1 MKRILYALALTAMS
15 FGVAHAA
22 DCKNEIKTI
31 QPGKL
36 VVAGYDYPPFSQTTT
51 DGKLSGIDFDI
62 VKRAAADNCLEV
74 VAMAMDPAGAVQA
87 VVSGKADVAIG
98 SWYRTEK
105 RAAALG
111 MSYPTYLD
119 PMGIYSKDGQDT
131 IESFVGKKVG
141 TVAGYLWV
149 AEMQKFLGPD
159 LKLYQTPLA
168 MAQDLEAG
176 RIDVAADGYNS
187 GVFIQKTQGGYKGIQ
202 IKLAKPDERMS
213 SSLTPPQCNVLYT
226 KDNASLGEALDAS
239 IKTQHEDGTI
249 AKLLEAVGFAKEVG
263 DTGEPRLI
271 K

>member
-1 MKRILYALALTAMS
+1 MKRIIYALAMTVAAAGL
-15 FGVAHAA
+15 AHAA
-22 DCKNEIKTI
+22 DCKNQVQTI

-36 VVAGYDYPPFSQTTT
+36 TVAGYDYPPFSKTTS
-51 DGKLSGIDFDI
+51 DGKLSGIDFEI

-74 VAMAMDPAGAVQA
+74 VELAMDPAGAVQA

-105 RAAALG
+105 RAKAMG

-119 PMGIYSKDGQDT
+119 PMGIYSKDGQDN
-131 IESFVGKKVG
+131 IKDFEGKKVG

-149 AEMQKFLGPD
+149 AELQKIFGGNLS
-159 LKLYQTPLA
+159 LYQTPLA

-176 RIDVAADGYNS
+176 RIDVAVDGYNS
-187 GVFIQKTQGGYKGIQ
+187 GVFIQTTQGGYKGIQ
-202 IKLAKPDERMS
+202 IKLSKPDDRVS

-226 KDNASLGEALDAS
+226 KDNTSLGDALDAS
-239 IKTQHEDGTI
+239 IKKQHEDGTI
-249 AKLLEAVGFAKEVG
+249 TKLLAEVGFDKAVGETG
-263 DTGEPRLI
+263 DARLI